1 VARNTFD
8 LLAAGSFLHPT
19 IRVAPLPGFACYDQR
34 FVADPN
40 VTVKLPS
47 LFASYLKL
55 KAKITGDPAIDRQ
68 FKTIDYLTLL
78 DVADLD
84 PKTYRSFFD
93 K

>member
-1 VARNTFD
+1 M
-8 LLAAGSFLHPT
+8 P
-19 IRVAPLPGFACYDQR
+19 
-34 FVADPN
+34 DPN

-55 KAKITGDPAIDRQ
+55 RAKITGEPAIDRQ
-68 FKTIDYLTLL
+68 FKTIDYLTLI

-84 PKTYRSFFD
+84 PKTYRAFFD

>member
-1 VARNTFD
+1 V
-8 LLAAGSFLHPT
+8 P
-19 IRVAPLPGFACYDQR
+19 
-34 FVADPN
+34 DPN

-55 KAKITGDPAIDRQ
+55 KAKITGEPALDRQ
-68 FKTIDYLTLL
+68 FKTIDFLTLL

-84 PKTYRSFFD
+84 PKIYRAFFD